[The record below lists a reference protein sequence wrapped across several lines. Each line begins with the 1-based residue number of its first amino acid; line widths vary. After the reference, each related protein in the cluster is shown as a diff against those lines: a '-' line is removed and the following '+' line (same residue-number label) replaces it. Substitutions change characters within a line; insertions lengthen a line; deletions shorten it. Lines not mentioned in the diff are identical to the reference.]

1 MGNRGNN
8 TIDILFCFISISQF
22 VAEIQGF
29 KVAET
34 VNGPRPTD
42 LHFFLEFLC
51 TTLFPGIASVACL
64 EFQCERVTKIKI
76 VND

>member
-1 MGNRGNN
+1 MP
-8 TIDILFCFISISQF
+8 LISFF
-22 VAEIQGF
+22 VSSRYLNSLPRY

-64 EFQCERVTKIKI
+64 EFQCERVTKIEI